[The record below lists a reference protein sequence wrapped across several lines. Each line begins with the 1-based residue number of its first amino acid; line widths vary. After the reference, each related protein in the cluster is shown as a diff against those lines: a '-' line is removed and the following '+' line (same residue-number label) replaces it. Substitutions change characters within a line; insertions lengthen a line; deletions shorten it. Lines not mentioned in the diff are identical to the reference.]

1 MDLTMF
7 MPHPNLSDEVNG
19 NIVRSEIEGGV
30 SLGDLPPSTVLEIQ
44 TQHHRYTAVFLGES
58 QALISGHPEFCPEP
72 VLVAIAGSTWGGSML
87 KLRYIGRGMHLEFC
101 HPEYRTPIITS
112 RIEEVRERIDLGFDE
127 SSTTSENSVASPQA
141 MPAKSTAAPSMLARG
156 TFAKPS

>member
-1 MDLTMF
+1 MF

-101 HPEYRTPIITS
+101 HPEYRTPIVTS
-112 RIEEVRERIDLGFDE
+112 RIQEVRERIDLGFDE
-127 SSTTSENSVASPQA
+127 ASTSNENSVTSPQA
-141 MPAKSTAAPSMLARG
+141 MPAKSTPAPSMLARG
-156 TFAKPS
+156 TFTKPS

>member
-1 MDLTMF
+1 MF
-7 MPHPNLSDEVNG
+7 IPHPNLSDEVNG

-112 RIEEVRERIDLGFDE
+112 RIQEVRERIHLGLED
-127 SSTTSENSVASPQA
+127 SSTANENPATSAQP
-141 MPAKSTAAPSMLARG
+141 MPTNPTPAPSMLARG
-156 TFAKPS
+156 TFTKPS

>member
-1 MDLTMF
+1 MF

-101 HPEYRTPIITS
+101 HPEYRTPIVTS

-127 SSTTSENSVASPQA
+127 SSTTSENSVTSPQTMA
-141 MPAKSTAAPSMLARG
+141 AKSTAAPSMLARG

>member
-1 MDLTMF
+1 MF

-101 HPEYRTPIITS
+101 HPEYRTPIVTS
-112 RIEEVRERIDLGFDE
+112 RIQEVRERIDLGFDE
-127 SSTTSENSVASPQA
+127 SSITSENSITSPQA

>member
-112 RIEEVRERIDLGFDE
+112 RIQEVRERIDLGFED
-127 SSTTSENSVASPQA
+127 SSTANQNSVTSPQP
-141 MPAKSTAAPSMLARG
+141 MPAKSTPAPSMLARG
-156 TFAKPS
+156 TFTKPS

>member
-1 MDLTMF
+1 MF
-7 MPHPNLSDEVNG
+7 MPHPNFSDEVNG

-58 QALISGHPEFCPEP
+58 RALISGHPEYCPEP
-72 VLVAIAGSTWGGSML
+72 VLVAISGSTWGGSML

-101 HPEYRTPIITS
+101 HPEYRAPIVTS
-112 RIEEVRERIDLGFDE
+112 RIQEVRERFNLTFEE
-127 SSTTSENSVASPQA
+127 SSTASGSPA
-141 MPAKSTAAPSMLARG
+141 SSTTPMTAESMPAPSMLARG
-156 TFAKPS
+156 TFTKPS

>member
-1 MDLTMF
+1 MF

-112 RIEEVRERIDLGFDE
+112 RIQEVRERIDLGFEE
-127 SSTTSENSVASPQA
+127 SSTSNQNSVTSPQPMA
-141 MPAKSTAAPSMLARG
+141 AKSTQAPSMLARG
-156 TFAKPS
+156 TFTKPS

>member
-101 HPEYRTPIITS
+101 HPEYRTPIVTS

-127 SSTTSENSVASPQA
+127 ASTTNENSVTSPQA
-141 MPAKSTAAPSMLARG
+141 MPVKSTAAPSMLARG